1 MRVRL
6 NAPNCAECL
15 YECCSIF
22 IDGGEYLILKLA
34 EEPGHF
40 ITVACRSAAEAQ
52 SLFEEAFEQGFVD
65 LRGFQ
70 YS

>member
-6 NAPNCAECL
+6 SAPKCAECL
-15 YECCSIF
+15 YECCSML
-22 IDGGEYLILKLA
+22 IDGEYLILKLT

-52 SLFEEAFEQGFVD
+52 GLFEEAFGQGFAD